1 MLVLAQQITPD
12 AAPMIPGLP
21 PFLQFLLTVVT
32 MVVPLLLAL
41 LRAQRNGRAL
51 DSVIVGAEAGAE
63 DAVAQAR
70 AILEKAKRGESVSEA
85 DLAAIGARF
94 KTGIRKV
101 AQADG
106 TQEHLAPRVAKATE
120 HLSVEELRAKLAE
133 PPPKPPE
140 VKP

>member
-1 MLVLAQQITPD
+1 MLVIAQQVVPPD
-12 AAPMIPGLP
+12 APVIQGLP
-21 PFLQFLLTVVT
+21 PFLQFLLTVLT

-70 AILEKAKRGESVSEA
+70 AVLAKARRGEAVSEA
-85 DLAAIGARF
+85 DLAQIGARF

-101 AQADG
+101 AEADG
-106 TQEHLAPRVAKATE
+106 TQTHLAPRVAKVTE
-120 HLSVEELRAKLAE
+120 HLDPEALRAKLAE
-133 PPPKPPE
+133 APKPPE
-140 VKP
+140 VTP